1 MSGRIARWIA
11 VGVLGV
17 ALGWQV
23 VSARQQLDAAR
34 LRRQVEALSV
44 AQTARGRMVP
54 ALVAQNIRD
63 LRRAAE
69 LDPLDPGIPMLLGG
83 QYMLLDRPREAIE
96 AYEAAL
102 ALEPRPEFYLNLA
115 GALRQAG
122 DEKGARKASRQAVVL
137 DWRLRKHVS
146 R

>member
-11 VGVLGV
+11 LGVLGV
-17 ALGWQV
+17 ALAWQAV
-23 VSARQQLDAAR
+23 AARQQLEAAG
-34 LRRQVEALSV
+34 LRRKVEAVSL
-44 AQTARGRMVP
+44 AQQAQGTRVP
-54 ALVAQNIRD
+54 TWVAQNIRD

-83 QYMLLDRPREAIE
+83 QYMLLERPREAIE

-122 DEKGARKASRQAVVL
+122 DEKGAKKASRQAVVL

>member
-11 VGVLGV
+11 VLPLAL
-17 ALGWQV
+17 ALGYLGFRTAQQREAAQV
-23 VSARQQLDAAR
+23 
-34 LRRQVEALSV
+34 RRQVEAVSLAQEAQGKRVPTWV
-44 AQTARGRMVP
+44 AQS
-54 ALVAQNIRD
+54 LRD

-122 DEKGARKASRQAVVL
+122 EDKAAKKASRQAVVL